1 MRSNPGGLLE
11 SSIDISRHFIN
22 KGVIVSTVS
31 KDGLKETKK
40 GNGQALTK
48 KPLVVLV
55 NEGSASAS
63 EIVSGAI
70 KDNKRGKL
78 VGKKTFGKG
87 LVQSMRT
94 LVDGSGLTVTVAK
107 YLTPNGTDINKSGI
121 IPDIEV
127 KMNIN
132 PILQRE
138 IGTRKDKQYRAGE
151 KELINIINRKN
162 QTSEFKPYTTNLNAF
177 LKINKEDKVFSL
189 N

>member
-1 MRSNPGGLLE
+1 
-11 SSIDISRHFIN
+11 
-22 KGVIVSTVS
+22 
-31 KDGLKETKK
+31 
-40 GNGQALTK
+40 
-48 KPLVVLV
+48 
-55 NEGSASAS
+55 
-63 EIVSGAI
+63 
-70 KDNKRGKL
+70 
-78 VGKKTFGKG
+78 
-87 LVQSMRT
+87 MRT

-121 IPDIEV
+121 IPAIEV

-162 QTSEFKPYTTNLNAF
+162 QISEFKPDSTNLNSF
-177 LKINKEDKVFSL
+177 LKFNKEDQVFSL